1 VAKKKPNPSPAPNA
15 DKNLFWAMIGLLT
28 VAALSA
34 CFTAWACDYV
44 VKSFQ
49 NSNTMALIITD
60 AGIKS
65 DDKNLE
71 KQLSTATL
79 TLISLR
85 DIGLA
90 VCIGAMGVAT
100 ALIVRNLRTRKGS

>member
-1 VAKKKPNPSPAPNA
+1 
-15 DKNLFWAMIGLLT
+15 MIGLLA
-28 VAALSA
+28 VATLSA

-49 NSNTMALIITD
+49 DSNTMALIITD
-60 AGIKS
+60 AGLKS

-71 KQLSTATL
+71 RQLSTATM

-90 VCIGAMGVAT
+90 VCIGSVGVGL
-100 ALIVRNLRTRKGS
+100 ALAIRNYRTGKGS

>member
-1 VAKKKPNPSPAPNA
+1 M
-15 DKNLFWAMIGLLT
+15 FWALIGLLT

-49 NSNTMALIITD
+49 DSNTMALIITD
-60 AGIKS
+60 AGLKS

-71 KQLSTATL
+71 RNLSTATT
-79 TLISLR
+79 TLVTLR
-85 DIGLA
+85 DIGLS
-90 VCIGAMGVAT
+90 VCIGALGVGL
-100 ALIVRNLRTRKGS
+100 ALAIRNLRTGKGS